1 MRRFLILFATLAMGA
16 GALWYFEYSRRTAKA
31 EDDPSPGVATTV
43 ETAFPDTGFTDAGS
57 PDAGSPDAGSS
68 GTGFPD
74 TGNGVDGTDP
84 ASPQDADQ
92 VRTDPDTADRAT
104 EQTQKPQA
112 KKPLIG
118 SGEFAA
124 QSGEMSVERSPRK
137 PGDPRIKI
145 RWQPESILNAA
156 DAEHRLKDIHAE
168 TFELGRGP
176 GASEVLRSRI
186 RSEKAIV
193 RGKLSE
199 LNLPGT
205 DKEFNAELQT
215 VVIRQMRGTPLAP
228 LTIEAPRMDVE
239 FYTQALKSIGEDIVS
254 FRSRD
259 VRGWGRGLQATT
271 SDSALD
277 FLKGA
282 NITIELGEGRIATI
296 STHESGSLSII
307 EESPADIGTSFAP
320 RTVRIRAKSGVKA
333 ELRQSAAPRES
344 HGDLSGGEVSPGD
357 RAVTTAGGDMA
368 RPVVLDAD
376 DLDILIQFTKGDK
389 RPRILSARAQG
400 AVQIERGTDVYRG
413 DSALFTFNGNGD
425 LSVCVLKDDPSL
437 AYRLKDKSGEELEVE
452 VSGAGPLTATFLD
465 STTPTEDGAPSRE
478 IGMVFLGPG
487 RIEAVDRGDFVT
499 FEERVYSKGLDDR
512 SDLEV
517 VVEGDV
523 RVRSTNG
530 DLASDVLE
538 ATYVTKSELQ
548 VRADG
553 PTRVTHRS
561 AEKVESYR
569 LRAAGGMEARLTET
583 GWFVERAEEVVAESI
598 GDEPYRVEAGL
609 IENVDL
615 EENTL
620 EASTNV
626 LYRTAWGSAF
636 APTAITRGKSFVVL
650 SGTDADP
657 VRLDLVPED
666 KALEVDAGEIAG
678 VRSGWL
684 HAPTLTM
691 DEMSVFAEGGVAAQF
706 ETLEAVWGIDGESV
720 LLRRVVTGRALTEED
735 GPVRIGLVQAS
746 RAEEIHVEA
755 SFVREARFDGFNGS
769 GIFRAT
775 RLELDASMRGPNQGD
790 VLEDQERRAILDEGR
805 EMRLHLVG
813 DVSMNLTGFSLEDG
827 QLPVDVPP
835 GERQSWR
842 LKAAEATLVRH
853 ASQPAP
859 IEASAPVAGDGKLKA
874 PRSPFTLTAEDVEDC
889 HFEGG
894 GQLVDVASDYVT
906 IEGFLGVPTV
916 DENGKKVMDLTD
928 SSLVARG
935 TVRLRVIA
943 GPDQPEMQGKGETF
957 SLYDGEH
964 GRLVAPIG
972 KRVLLTGVL
981 PGEPLPYTMEAAV
994 VDFTRT
1000 TIEANTVFLKLQTAV
1015 RVSSMGGVALRE
1027 LRAERMSAS
1036 ADLIYLKG
1044 RPSRPVVCLIEDG
1057 VGGLNK
1063 VETLELSLDP
1073 ATLKRDHEATSEA
1086 EPKEDPPRTIGPFAP
1101 VPPWQDEEDDEEE
1114 GTMQFG
1120 ETTVSLSNGG
1130 VLKFKAG
1137 EPDGTKLRLIEPR
1150 ITLPDMGIA
1159 FRAQWISVDPR
1170 IVFGAGEDF
1179 LFDSSRGVLEGGEGA
1194 SAWTVEFA
1202 GIETTPLQD
1211 EALMTI
1217 VAPIITVG
1225 GDEARAD
1232 FLAVWIDKAAWQ
1244 KKGKGVLRGS
1254 PAGDGAEESKAPV
1267 IDKRPNFL
1275 AELLFEMQSEDYAK
1289 YLRALFM
1296 EGGVEISRADQR
1308 AARGSRLY
1316 INLHKASAWLEDAE
1330 LVYPLMN
1337 RGVEVPLR
1345 IRTERLATDE
1355 DGTLGA
1361 DGATLTTCDHDVP
1374 HFVVRTRRFAL
1385 EPRPDGRWRFS
1396 AKGNVLRFQ
1405 SGYQLPLPSIG
1416 NLVLDEEFG
1425 VEGFENEAGEVTPF
1439 RDIGIGQTARFGTV
1453 LGAAFR
1459 FDVGEFGSWIG
1470 ERLGMNTDRLT
1481 GKWDTEAQY
1490 LGSRGPLVGLG
1501 LYLREREPRDEP
1513 DEDFRLDAFISGIP
1527 DGGEDRG
1534 TVRVD
1539 EMDRD
1544 ELRLFGYARSR
1555 YPIVRGEWLDVA
1567 FASQTDAGVQ
1577 AEFREG
1583 EFMRFEQRDTFVRW
1597 RKSLGADYLTAGVQ
1611 KRVDDFRSQKEEL
1624 PSFLAYRGER
1634 SIGNLAGA
1642 PVLWGGT
1649 FEVGYFTRRPGE
1661 EGNDLFSDLPFG
1673 AGTGVGNEETGRA
1686 DMRQRLSMPLTTQI
1700 AGVKFAP
1707 FIDARGTAWSTALG
1721 EGEDPARAAIKSGVE
1736 LSTTLHKVT
1745 DDGYLH
1751 ALAPRL
1757 SASVDSVYNE
1767 SGGSLIPLDQTED
1780 AIDGTTV
1787 EAGLRAIWLRPNTF
1801 ENFDFDVRGILRT
1814 DRENGLPDTTEIGTL
1829 AEYITRYGRG
1839 IGQIGFRLD
1848 ARFDL
1853 EASETTYSRSSIA
1866 WKPNDV
1872 FLVEVRYGQARDIFG
1887 DELFETGSLLSRWRV
1902 DQKWEIE
1909 TRYVH
1914 DLQTDQQLF
1923 AEGILRRFS
1932 HDFVFDISFIDRAGE
1947 GSSTIAFSLLP
1958 ILGWTRDQLGML
1970 DRR

>member
-1 MRRFLILFATLAMGA
+1 MRRFLILFITLAIGA
-16 GALWYFEYSRRTAKA
+16 GALWYFEYGRRTANA
-31 EDDPSPGVATTV
+31 EDDSSPGVGASV
-43 ETAFPDTGFTDAGS
+43 EIAFPAPGKVAAGVGDSGSAPGEAEPKESPTDG
-57 PDAGSPDAGSS
+57 
-68 GTGFPD
+68 GT
-74 TGNGVDGTDP
+74 
-84 ASPQDADQ
+84 ADQ
-92 VRTDPDTADRAT
+92 DLEAGDA
-104 EQTQKPQA
+104 EKS
-112 KKPLIG
+112 LIG
-118 SGEFAA
+118 DGGFAA

-137 PGDPRIKI
+137 PGDPRMKI
-145 RWQPESILNAA
+145 RWEPETILDAA
-156 DAEHRLKDIHAE
+156 DEEHRLKGIHAE

-176 GASEVLRSRI
+176 SASEVLRSRI
-186 RSEKAIV
+186 RAEKAIV

-199 LNLPGT
+199 LSLPGT
-205 DKEFNAELQT
+205 EDEFNAELQT

-239 FYTQALKSIGEDIVS
+239 FYTEALKSIGDDIVT

-282 NITIELGEGRIATI
+282 NITFELGGGRIATI
-296 STHESGSLSII
+296 STHETGSLSIV
-307 EESPADIGTSFAP
+307 EESPAGIATSLAP
-320 RTVRIRAKSGVKA
+320 RVVRVRANSGVKA
-333 ELRQSAAPRES
+333 ELRQSTVPGGTDGER
-344 HGDLSGGEVSPGD
+344 SGGDVPPG
-357 RAVTTAGGDMA
+357 ANQANAGEGSMA

-376 DLDILIQFTKGDK
+376 DLDILIQFTKGGN

-400 AVQIERGTDVYRG
+400 AVQIQRGTDVYRG
-413 DSALFTFNGNGD
+413 DSALFTFNGAGD

-437 AYRLKDKSGEELEVE
+437 AYRIKDKTGEELEVE
-452 VSGAGPLTATFLD
+452 ISGAGPLTATFID
-465 STTPTEDGAPSRE
+465 STTPTEDGTASRE

-487 RIEAVDRGDFVT
+487 RIEAVDRGDAVT

-523 RVRSTNG
+523 RVRSSRG
-530 DLASDVLE
+530 DLRSDVLE
-538 ATYVTKSELQ
+538 AIFGSKTELH

-553 PTRVTHRS
+553 PTRVTHRDLS
-561 AEKVESYR
+561 KVESYR
-569 LRAAGGMEARLTET
+569 LRAAGGMDARLTDA

-598 GDEPYRVEAGL
+598 GSEPYRVEAGL

-615 EENTL
+615 QENTL

-626 LYRTAWGSAF
+626 LYRTSWGSAF
-636 APTAITRGKSFVVL
+636 APTAITRGKSSVVL
-650 SGTDADP
+650 FGSEEDP

-666 KALEVDAGEIAG
+666 KALEVDAAEIAG

-691 DEMSVFAEGGVAAQF
+691 DETSVLAEGGVAAQF
-706 ETLEAVWGIDGESV
+706 ETLDAVWGIDGESV
-720 LLRRVVTGRALTEED
+720 LLRRVITGRALSEED
-735 GPVRIGLVQAS
+735 GPVPVGLVQAS

-775 RLELDASMRGPNQGD
+775 RLELDAAMRGPNQAD
-790 VLEDQERRAILDEGR
+790 APEDQDRRAILDQGR
-805 EMRLHLVG
+805 DMRLHLLG
-813 DVSMNLTGFSLEDG
+813 DVSMNLMAFSLEEG

-835 GERQSWR
+835 AERQSWR
-842 LKAAEATLVRH
+842 LQAAEATLVRH
-853 ASQPAP
+853 AFQPAA
-859 IEASAPVAGDGKLKA
+859 IEASSPTAGDPELKA
-874 PRSPFTLTAEDVEDC
+874 ELRAARSPFTLTAEDVEDC

-894 GQLVDVASDYVT
+894 GQLVDVASDHVT
-906 IEGFLGVPTV
+906 INGFLGVPTV
-916 DENGKKVMDLTD
+916 NEDGKKVMDLTD

-943 GPDQPEMQGKGETF
+943 GPGQPEMQGKGETF
-957 SLYDGEH
+957 SLYDGER

-1000 TIEANTVFLKLQTAV
+1000 TIEASTVFLRLQTAV

-1044 RPSRPVVCLIEDG
+1044 RPERPVVCLIENEI
-1057 VGGLNK
+1057 GGLTK
-1063 VETLELSLDP
+1063 VDTLELSLDP
-1073 ATLKRDHEATSEA
+1073 ATLKQDQEASTKADSDQ
-1086 EPKEDPPRTIGPFAP
+1086 EPQRTLGPFAP
-1101 VPPWQDEEDDEEE
+1101 VPAWRNEFAGQEDEGPEKADPEDGAQETPQ
-1114 GTMQFG
+1114 TMQFG

-1130 VLKFKAG
+1130 VLQFKAG
-1137 EPDGTKLRLIEPR
+1137 VPDGTKLRLIEPR

-1194 SAWTVEFA
+1194 KAWTVEFA
-1202 GIETTPLQD
+1202 GIETKPLQD

-1244 KKGKGVLRGS
+1244 KKGKGVLQRTPADEGS
-1254 PAGDGAEESKAPV
+1254 TEVEAPV
-1267 IDKRPNFL
+1267 IEKRPNFL
-1275 AELLFEMQSEDYAK
+1275 AEMLFEMQSEDYAK

-1296 EGGVEISRADQR
+1296 EGGVEISRADKR

-1337 RGVEVPLR
+1337 RGEEVPLR
-1345 IRTERLATDE
+1345 VRTERLATDE
-1355 DGTLGA
+1355 EGALVA

-1374 HFVVRTRRFAL
+1374 HFVVRTGRFAL

-1396 AKGNVLRFQ
+1396 ANGNVLRFQ
-1405 SGYQLPLPSIG
+1405 TGFKLPLPSIS
-1416 NLVLDEEFG
+1416 NLVLDENFG

-1459 FDVGEFGSWIG
+1459 FDVGKFGSWIG

-1481 GKWDTEAQY
+1481 GRWDTEAQY

-1501 LYLREREPRDEP
+1501 LFLRERELRDEL

-1597 RKSLGADYLTAGVQ
+1597 RKSFGADYLTAGGQ
-1611 KRVDDFRSQKEEL
+1611 KRVNDFRSQKEEL

-1634 SIGNLAGA
+1634 SVGRLAGA
-1642 PVLWGGT
+1642 PLLWGGT
-1649 FEVGYFTRRPGE
+1649 FEAGYFTRRPGDPD
-1661 EGNDLFSDLPFG
+1661 NDLFSDLPVG
-1673 AGTGVGNEETGRA
+1673 AGAPVGNEETGRA
-1686 DMRQRLSMPLTTQI
+1686 DIRQRLSMPLTTQL
-1700 AGVKFAP
+1700 AGVKIAP
-1707 FIDARGTAWSTALG
+1707 FVDARATAWTSALG
-1721 EGEDPARAAIKSGVE
+1721 EGDDPARAAIKSGVE
-1736 LSTTLHKVT
+1736 LSTTLHKVA
-1745 DDGYLH
+1745 DNGYLH

-1757 SASVDSVYNE
+1757 SASVDTVYNE

-1780 AIDGTTV
+1780 AIDGTMF

-1801 ENFDFDVRGILRT
+1801 ENFDLDVRGILRT
-1814 DRENGLPDTTEIGTL
+1814 NRENGLADTTEIGTL

-1839 IGQIGFRLD
+1839 IGQVGFRLD
-1848 ARFDL
+1848 SRFDL

-1866 WKPNDV
+1866 WKPNGV
-1872 FLVEVRYGQARDIFG
+1872 FLVEARYGQARDVFG
-1887 DELFETGSLLSRWRV
+1887 EELFETGSILSRWRV
-1902 DQKWEIE
+1902 DDKWEIE
-1909 TRYVH
+1909 TTYVQ
-1914 DLQTDQQLF
+1914 DLQTDKQLF
-1923 AEGILRRFS
+1923 AEFVLRRFS
-1932 HDFVFDISFIDRAGE
+1932 HDFVLDISFLDRAGE
-1947 GSSTIAFSLLP
+1947 GGSTIAFRLLP

-1970 DRR
+1970 DRRQ